1 MKSIFKILIAVAAI
15 SSMALS
21 SCSFLDVD
29 SYFED
34 TFRQDSIF
42 NSTKNAEGYLWN
54 TPKDFPDPGA
64 IWGNSWNLGQMASD
78 EITTRW
84 RTAEFPGVL
93 FTVGEINE
101 RNVPWSMNIW
111 YRMYRVVR
119 RCNTMLA
126 NVDQIGDMS
135 TREKQI
141 YEGYVHFLRGYAYY
155 HLLMNWGP
163 CLIVGDEV
171 IPNSES
177 AEYYNKE
184 RSTYD
189 ESVDYICNEFKLAAQ
204 VLPTAAQQSM
214 SLSDRPSKGAALAL
228 IARLRL
234 YQASPLF
241 NGGDAA
247 RRSFGSWTRKS
258 DGVFYVNQ
266 VYDARRWAVAAAAA
280 KAVIDMNYYQLHTV
294 DVDPQNPYPL
304 ASNVP
309 TDAFPNGAG
318 GIDPL
323 HSYHD
328 MFNGEGII
336 QTNKEFIWAMTSH
349 NVTNYTRHSFPVYFG
364 GWGGM
369 AVPQRVVDCYLMADG
384 RTIHDASAEY
394 SYDADLT
401 NTIGGSGKK
410 LGSYVLKA
418 DVPKMY
424 DNREARFYASIG
436 FPGAIWQMNSASQDA
451 SYTKRQFWFSYD
463 DVSGITGTGNNINDY
478 NVSGYSPIKYIH
490 PDDSWANGKGNVKSA
505 FVTSPKP
512 FPIIRYAEVLL
523 EYVEALNNVEGS
535 ETVETFDAVGNET
548 VEVTIT
554 RDVAEM
560 AKYFNMIRYR
570 AGLPGATDT
579 QLTSQE
585 EFQKIIMN
593 ERQVELFNEGYRVF
607 DTRRWGIYLDEDANS
622 SNWRGLNVERDR
634 TNNNNNEGF
643 FDIITINTQN
653 IRDRVASPKM
663 VLLPIPHDELLKVP
677 AIDQNPGWDR

>member
-1 MKSIFKILIAVAAI
+1 MKSTLKILIVVFGI
-15 SSMALS
+15 LCMTLN
-21 SCSFLDVD
+21 SCKFLDVD
-29 SYFED
+29 NYFED

-42 NSTKNAEGYLWN
+42 SSMKNAEGYLWN

-64 IWGNSWNLGQMASD
+64 IWGSSWNLGQMASD

-84 RTAEFPGVL
+84 RNAEFPGVL
-93 FTVGEINE
+93 FSVGEINE

-111 YRMYRVVR
+111 YKMYRVIR

-126 NVDQIGDMS
+126 NVDKVKDMS
-135 TREKQI
+135 TNEKQR
-141 YEGYVHFLRGYAYY
+141 YSGYVHFLRGYAYY

-171 IPNSES
+171 LPNSES
-177 AEYYNKE
+177 AKYYDKE

-189 ESVDYICNEFKLAAQ
+189 ESVDYICNEFALAAQ
-204 VLPTAAQQSM
+204 ILPSAAQQSI
-214 SLSDRPSKGAALAL
+214 SLSDRPTKGAALAL

-247 RRSFGSWTRKS
+247 RKSFGTWTRKS
-258 DGVFYVNQ
+258 DGAFYVNQ
-266 VYDARRWAVAAAAA
+266 KYDARRWAVAAAAA
-280 KAVIDMNYYQLHTV
+280 KAVIDMNYYQLHTSEL
-294 DVDPQNPYPL
+294 DPQNPYPL

-309 TDAFPNGAG
+309 TALFPEGAG

-328 MFNGEGII
+328 MFNGEGIL
-336 QTNKEFIWAMTSH
+336 QTNKEFIWAMPSSS
-349 NVTNYTRHSFPVYFG
+349 VTNYTRHSFPVYFG

-394 SYDADLT
+394 PYDPVLT

-410 LGSYVLKA
+410 LGAYILKPN
-418 DVPKMY
+418 VPQMY
-424 DNREARFYASIG
+424 NNREARFYASIG
-436 FPGAIWQMNSASQDA
+436 FPGSYWAMNSASQDP

-478 NVSGYSPIKYIH
+478 NVSGYTPVKYIH

-505 FVTSPKP
+505 FITSPKP
-512 FPIIRYAEVLL
+512 FPIIRFAEVLL

-535 ETVETFDAVGNET
+535 ETVDAINSLGSEAVKVT
-548 VEVTIT
+548 VT
-554 RDVAEM
+554 RDLAEM

-570 AGLPGATDT
+570 AGLPGATEA
-579 QLTSQE
+579 QLASRE

-593 ERQVELFNEGYRVF
+593 ERQVELFNEGYRFF
-607 DTRRWGIYLDEDANS
+607 DTRRWGIYVDEDANS

-634 TNNNNNEGF
+634 SDNSANKGF
-643 FDIITINTQN
+643 FEIVTINTQN
-653 IRDRVASPKM
+653 IRDRIALPRM

-677 AIDQNPGWDR
+677 AMDQNPGWDR